1 MKLGPAHTLGTH
13 SQETLVTTAPAPPPP
28 QVHTEAQL
36 EAIFR
41 ARVRLVLGG
50 KIEKVAPTRRG
61 MPDRLVLLPCN
72 RIWLVELKTAT
83 GKLSPIQESWH
94 AVARTLVGRNIAVL
108 RGLPEIETW
117 VRDRA
122 QEYDHLSALL

>member
-1 MKLGPAHTLGTH
+1 MPR
-13 SQETLVTTAPAPPPP
+13 TTAPAPPAK
-28 QVHTEAQL
+28 VHTEAEL

-83 GKLSPIQESWH
+83 GQLSDIQKQWH
-94 AVARTLVGRNIAVL
+94 AVARGLTPRNLAVL
-108 RGLPEIETW
+108 RGLAEINAW
-117 VRDRA
+117 VQDRA
-122 QEYDHLSALL
+122 QEYDHLTELL